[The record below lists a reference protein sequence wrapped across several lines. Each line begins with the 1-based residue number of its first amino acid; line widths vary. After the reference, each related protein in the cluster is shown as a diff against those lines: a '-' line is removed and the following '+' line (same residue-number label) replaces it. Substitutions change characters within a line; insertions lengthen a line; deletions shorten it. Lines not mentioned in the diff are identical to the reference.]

1 MDTSRKSS
9 TSSESLNSLSQP
21 HTVLFIVQVALIFIV
36 VCTSLINLTFEIGNQ
51 NLWTVILTSCLGI
64 IMPNPKLKPSSV
76 TRDSVNNGNHVAI
89 ETTKV

>member
-1 MDTSRKSS
+1 MDTGSKSS
-9 TSSESLNSLSQP
+9 TSSESLSSLSQP

-36 VCTSLINLTFEIGNQ
+36 VCASLINLTFEIGNQ

-64 IMPNPKLKPSSV
+64 IMPNPRLKPSGV
-76 TRDSVNNGNHVAI
+76 TRESNNNESRAAL

>member
-9 TSSESLNSLSQP
+9 TSSESLTSLSQP

-36 VCTSLINLTFEIGNQ
+36 VCSSLINLTFEIGNQ

-64 IMPNPKLKPSSV
+64 IMPNPRLKPSSAP
-76 TRDSVNNGNHVAI
+76 RDSISNGSHTEL